1 MYNNHFLILMYE
13 VIINQ
18 FLIIKILN
26 KIIIFLLLIKKKR
39 NLKNYVIN
47 KKFVILKIKCL

>member
-1 MYNNHFLILMYE
+1 MYE

-47 KKFVILKIKCL
+47 KKFIILKIKRL